1 MKRLIESC
9 LSNSTGNAVLGALVN
24 ITYST
29 LLTLSILGLSMSAYN
44 TLLIRDAAIEA
55 ASKAALPEA
64 PSQLPY
70 LRRLIDDRLP
80 MLAKFEIE
88 ELQRPGLVGFRVKST
103 FPPLGLVQISTTT
116 TEVLVAKEELPPI
129 G

>member
-1 MKRLIESC
+1 MKRLIESF
-9 LSNSTGNAVLGALVN
+9 LSNSTGNAVLGALIN
-24 ITYST
+24 ITFST
-29 LLTLSILGLSMSAYN
+29 VLTLSVLSLSMSAYN

-55 ASKAALPEA
+55 AARAALPDA

-80 MLAKFEIE
+80 MLAKFEVE
-88 ELQRPGLVGFRVKST
+88 QLHQPGFVGFRVKSIHPT
-103 FPPLGLVQISTTT
+103 LGLVQISTNTS
-116 TEVLVAKEELPPI
+116 EALVAKEELPL